1 MKKLVALAVIAVAV
15 IAAAVPAYA
24 ATRTV
29 RVDDNVFRP
38 DSLSVNRGDTVRFR
52 WVGDAIHNVRRTS
65 GPSFRNISNRRSG
78 TVSRRLT
85 RRGTLRLVCTI
96 HPGMDMRI
104 RVR

>member
-1 MKKLVALAVIAVAV
+1 MKKLVALAATVVVA
-15 IAAAVPAYA
+15 IAAVPALA
-24 ATRTV
+24 ATKTV

-38 DSLSVNRGDTVRFR
+38 DSMTVNRNDTVRFR
-52 WVGDAIHNVRRTS
+52 WVGDALHNVRKTS

>member
-1 MKKLVALAVIAVAV
+1 MKKLIALAATIVVA
-15 IAAAVPAYA
+15 IAAVPAFA
-24 ATRTV
+24 ATKTV

-38 DSLSVNRGDTVRFR
+38 DSMTVNRGDTVRFR
-52 WVGDAIHNVRRTS
+52 WVGDALHNVRRTS
-65 GPSFRNISNRRSG
+65 GPSFRNISNRTSG

-85 RRGTLRLVCTI
+85 RRGTLRLVCSI

>member
-1 MKKLVALAVIAVAV
+1 MKKLIALATCVIAA
-15 IAAAVPAYA
+15 AAAVPALA
-24 ATRTV
+24 ATKTV

-38 DSLSVNRGDTVRFR
+38 DSMSVNRGDTVRFR
-52 WVGDAIHNVRRTS
+52 WVGDALHNVRRTS

>member
-1 MKKLVALAVIAVAV
+1 MKKLIALAATVVVA
-15 IAAAVPAYA
+15 IAAVPALA
-24 ATRTV
+24 ATKTV

-38 DSLSVNRGDTVRFR
+38 DSMTVNRGDTVRFR
-52 WVGDAIHNVRRTS
+52 WVGDALHNVRRTS
-65 GPSFRNISNRRSG
+65 GPSFRNISNRTSG

-85 RRGTLRLVCTI
+85 RRGTLRLVCSI

>member
-1 MKKLVALAVIAVAV
+1 MKKLIALSACVIAG
-15 IAAAVPAYA
+15 AAAVPAFA

-38 DSLSVNRGDTVRFR
+38 DSMSVNRGDTVRFR
-52 WVGDAIHNVRRTS
+52 WVGDALHNVRKTG
-65 GPSFRNISNRRSG
+65 GPGFRNISNRRSG
-78 TVSRRLT
+78 TVSRRVT

>member
-1 MKKLVALAVIAVAV
+1 MKKLVALAATVVVAL
-15 IAAAVPAYA
+15 AAVPALA
-24 ATRTV
+24 ATKTV

-38 DSLSVNRGDTVRFR
+38 DSVTVNRGDTVRFR
-52 WVGDAIHNVRRTS
+52 WVGDAMHNVRKTS
-65 GPSFRNISNRRSG
+65 GPSFRNISNRTSG

-85 RRGTLRLVCTI
+85 RRGTLRLLCTI

>member
-1 MKKLVALAVIAVAV
+1 MKKFVALAVVATAL
-15 IAAAVPAYA
+15 IAAAIPAYA

-38 DSLSVNRGDTVRFR
+38 DSMTVNRGDTVRFR
-52 WVGDAIHNVRRTS
+52 FVGDADHNVRRTS
-65 GPSFRNISNRRSG
+65 GPSFRAISNRDSG
-78 TVSRRLT
+78 TVSRKLT
-85 RRGTLRLVCTI
+85 RKGTLKLVCTI

>member
-1 MKKLVALAVIAVAV
+1 MKKLIALVVFVAIAAVAV
-15 IAAAVPAYA
+15 PAFA

-38 DSLSVNRGDTVRFR
+38 DAMTVNRGDTVRFR
-52 WVGDAIHNVRRTS
+52 WVGDALHNVRRTS
-65 GPSFRNISNRRSG
+65 GPSFRNISNRTSG

-85 RRGTLRLVCTI
+85 RRGTLRLVCSI

>member
-1 MKKLVALAVIAVAV
+1 MKKLIALAATVVVAV
-15 IAAAVPAYA
+15 AAVPALA
-24 ATRTV
+24 ATKTV

-38 DSLSVNRGDTVRFR
+38 DSMTVNRGDTVRFR
-52 WVGDAIHNVRRTS
+52 WVGDALHNVRKTS
-65 GPSFRNISNRRSG
+65 GPSFRNISNRTSG

-85 RRGTLRLVCTI
+85 RRGTLRLVCSI

>member
-1 MKKLVALAVIAVAV
+1 MKKLIALAATVVVA
-15 IAAAVPAYA
+15 IAAVPAFA
-24 ATRTV
+24 ATKTV

-38 DSLSVNRGDTVRFR
+38 DSLTVNRGDTVRFR
-52 WVGDAIHNVRRTS
+52 WVGDALHNVRKTS
-65 GPSFRNISNRRSG
+65 GPSFRNISNRTSG

-85 RRGTLRLVCTI
+85 RRGTLRLVCSI

>member
-1 MKKLVALAVIAVAV
+1 MKKLVALAATVVVAL
-15 IAAAVPAYA
+15 AAVPALA
-24 ATRTV
+24 ATKTV

-38 DSLSVNRGDTVRFR
+38 DSMTVNRGDTVRFR
-52 WVGDAIHNVRRTS
+52 WVGDAVHNVRKTS
-65 GPSFRNISNRRSG
+65 GPSFRNISNRTSG

-85 RRGTLRLVCTI
+85 RRGTLRLVCSI

>member
-1 MKKLVALAVIAVAV
+1 MRKLIALAAAVVVAV
-15 IAAAVPAYA
+15 AAVPAFA
-24 ATRTV
+24 ATKTV

-38 DSLSVNRGDTVRFR
+38 DSMTGQPGDTVRFR
-52 WVGDAIHNVRRTS
+52 WVGDSPAQRPQDERPELPQHLQ
-65 GPSFRNISNRRSG
+65 PQSG
-78 TVSRRLT
+78 TVSRKLT